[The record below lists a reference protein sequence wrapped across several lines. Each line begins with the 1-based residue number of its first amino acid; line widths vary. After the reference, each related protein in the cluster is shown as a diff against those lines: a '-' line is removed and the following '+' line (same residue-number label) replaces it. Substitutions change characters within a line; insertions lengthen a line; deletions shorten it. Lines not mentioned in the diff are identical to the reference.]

1 MENNLRQET
10 LFFFPNRRWL
20 RIVLV
25 LLILALGM
33 GVRLLDLS
41 DPPLDFAAT
50 RQLHSLILARGYYY
64 ALEVPSTQALPAD
77 QRAFGIQAGKAELIV
92 EPPLLE
98 HLTAWTYAL
107 LGQENFE
114 IPRIYS
120 IFFWVL
126 GGIPLY
132 LLCKKFLPINGA
144 MAALIFYELLPFG
157 VSASRS
163 FQPDPLMVTLILWS
177 LFFQVRWAGEDTW
190 KNALLAAIFTGLTVF
205 VKNTSVF
212 FVGIPFVGLVL
223 STGFK
228 SALKNLRV
236 YFMAAISLVPAV
248 LYTVLS
254 ATVGGNA
261 GSLFGSRFF
270 PELFTQP
277 HWYQSWF
284 MLAKSV
290 VDYIPLFLAV
300 LAFFL
305 LPKGKFK
312 VLYACLWIGYVLMG
326 FTFAYHIYTHNYYHL
341 PLIPL
346 VAIGVGVVFAALMD
360 RIQDQS
366 PNLLAR
372 LFICAVFVFA
382 AALLVLKSRE
392 ELVSSDYRYEE
403 TYWKKLGDTIGHD
416 KKVIALTHD
425 YGYRL
430 SYWGFIDPRLWETQG
445 DQTVDRLAGTVEK
458 PFEQQF
464 ADSIKGEDYFL
475 VTLINDFN
483 SQANLHDYLF
493 AHYNYQQGE
502 GYYLFDLHDPKQ
514 Q

>member
-1 MENNLRQET
+1 MEVQSQPESLFLFKNTRLLRV
-10 LFFFPNRRWL
+10 
-20 RIVLV
+20 VLV
-25 LLILALGM
+25 LVFLLLGL

-50 RQLHSLILARGYYY
+50 RQLHSLILTRGYYY
-64 ALEVPSTQALPAD
+64 AMEVPSTQALPPD
-77 QRAFGIQAGKAELIV
+77 QRAFGIQTGKAELTV

-114 IPRIYS
+114 IPRVYS
-120 IFFWVL
+120 ILFWVL

-132 LLCKKFLPINGA
+132 LLCKKFLTINGS
-144 MAALIFYELLPFG
+144 MAALAFYELLPFG
-157 VSASRS
+157 VIASRS
-163 FQPDPLMVTLILWS
+163 FQPDPLMIMLILWS
-177 LFFQVRWAGEDTW
+177 LFCQVRWAEEDNR
-190 KNALLAAIFTGLTVF
+190 KNAVLAGFITGLTVF

-223 STGFK
+223 STGLRK
-228 SALKNLRV
+228 AVKNPRV
-236 YFMAAISLVPAV
+236 YVMAAISLVPAI
-248 LYTVLS
+248 LYTALS

-261 GSLFGSRFF
+261 GNLFGSRFF
-270 PELFTQP
+270 PELFKQP

-284 MLAKSV
+284 MMAKSI
-290 VDYIPLFLAV
+290 VDYIPLFMAV

-305 LPKGKFK
+305 LPRGKFK

-326 FTFAYHIYTHNYYHL
+326 FTFAYHIYTHNYYSL
-341 PLIPL
+341 PLIPM
-346 VAIGVGVVFAALMD
+346 VAIGVGVVFALIME
-360 RIQDQS
+360 RLQEMKPGLI
-366 PNLLAR
+366 AR
-372 LFICAVFVFA
+372 LFICGVFLFA

-403 TYWKKLGDTIGHD
+403 TYWKQLGETIGRD
-416 KKVIALTHD
+416 KKVVALTHD

-430 SYWGFIDPRLWETQG
+430 SYWGFINPKLWQTQG
-445 DQTVDRLAGTVEK
+445 DQAVDRLSGTSEK

-464 ADSIKGEDYFL
+464 AEMTNGEDYFL

-483 SQANLHDYLF
+483 SQANLHDTLLQ
-493 AHYNYQQGE
+493 HYTYTQGE
-502 GYYLFDLHDPKQ
+502 GYYLFDLHSKKQ
-514 Q
+514 